1 MGAMTFLLQ
10 NHVADH
16 AAAEISQKRPLG
28 DMGDIRTI

>member
-1 MGAMTFLLQ
+1 MGDMRFMLQ

-28 DMGDIRTI
+28 DMGDIRTL